1 MRARRA
7 RAYNKRSRTHSFTR
21 YLKRILACGD
31 PKVQGGHCAT
41 PCSRRAVHASLVK
54 KKDRFAKITKT
65 TPLAQHTLAG
75 QAAARDAMA
84 ARSRAPGRGSAHSPR
99 PSRRV
104 HANVQVEVLCA
115 HNGTQHQPKHKDT
128 PHASEQPIS
137 GAFPR
142 AHTRRDP
149 CGHGSPIVRARPAP
163 HKPHEHH
170 IAQLCTMCGV
180 TCCWLP
186 HAAAHL
192 HVCDALR
199 EHGIAARHTRARAA
213 SANAARAA
221 ASQRRRFAAQRT
233 PAAFS
238 RRALPSKLAMRLMND

>member
-1 MRARRA
+1 MTVWTPADSEALEILDRIGCTVGLLVFNIYLSIYCGGSWGPCALSSKTYYVLTGSLRSQKPLHSPSTRSLAR
-7 RAYNKRSRTHSFTR
+7 
-21 YLKRILACGD
+21 
-31 PKVQGGHCAT
+31 P
-41 PCSRRAVHASLVK
+41 P
-54 KKDRFAKITKT
+54 
-65 TPLAQHTLAG
+65 
-75 QAAARDAMA
+75 RDALA

-115 HNGTQHQPKHKDT
+115 HNGTQHQPKHKST

-137 GAFPR
+137 GSFPR

-186 HAAAHL
+186 HTAAHL

-213 SANAARAA
+213 RANAARAA

-238 RRALPSKLAMRLMND
+238 RRALPSKLATRLMND